1 MGNWQVQAD
10 GSLRATIMTP
20 WHKELQSFAN
30 NLQTYTVYMARWAAA
45 SRSTSEKRFRA
56 LAIYLL
62 LKGGEDPLSNE
73 FSWYNSVIRRTEI
86 EAVRHCMRAC
96 ATTDPFSFLEV
107 SERVRVRACCWR
119 ASRDCLHSVRM
130 DGRRVTIT
138 LINQYLAIKID
149 ASISDL
155 LALTI

>member
-30 NLQTYTVYMARWAAA
+30 NLQTYTVYMAHWAAA

-62 LKGGEDPLSNE
+62 LKEGEDALSDE

-86 EAVRHCMRAC
+86 EAVRHCMRAG
-96 ATTDPFSFLEV
+96 ATIDPFSFLEV
-107 SERVRVRACCWR
+107 NERVRVRAGYWR

-130 DGRRVTIT
+130 DGRRVPIT
-138 LINQYLAIKID
+138 LINQSIAIKID